1 MSYNYIICAD
11 PEEGSS
17 LNDSNVFYANTLSQV
32 EARIH
37 DASVRHP
44 ASTICVYKLS
54 KILKLK
60 SKPTYARYSV
70 TPEGEI
76 VPE

>member
-11 PEEGSS
+11 PEEGAE
-17 LNDSNVFYANTLSQV
+17 LNSSNVFYANTPSQV
-32 EARIH
+32 EHRIQ
-37 DASVRHP
+37 DASIRHP
-44 ASTICVYKLS
+44 ASTICVYKLN